1 VDKIDTNT
9 IETNVSKT
17 ILEDVKPEDVPSL
30 QNMLTNNKEVT
41 DSLNKSRETK
51 TQYDAVQDEYDN
63 LEQTVRDELKGS

>member
-1 VDKIDTNT
+1 MDKIDTNT

-17 ILEDVKPEDVPSL
+17 ILEDVKPEDVPNL
-30 QNMLTNNKEVT
+30 QNMLTNHKEVT

>member
-1 VDKIDTNT
+1 MDKIDTNT

>member
-1 VDKIDTNT
+1 MDKVDTNT

-17 ILEDVKPEDVPSL
+17 ILEDVKPEDVPNL

-41 DSLNKSRETK
+41 DYLNKSRETK